1 MDRRATLVMASTL
14 VLAAPLI
21 ARAQIGATIRRIGF
35 LASGWPAPAADLKEM
50 FVPLKERG
58 WIEGANL
65 LVERRYGNDRSELLR
80 VFAEELVRLNVELIV
95 TEGTDATLAAKNATS
110 TIPIVTRFAI
120 DPVRTGL
127 VSSLA
132 RPGGNITGY
141 STFGV
146 DLDVKKLAL
155 LRELLPALQ
164 RVGRLDTSTNA
175 DYRALREEL
184 EAAYRSQGIQPI
196 FVEVDHPNELDNA
209 IGQLSRRA
217 QAMVVG
223 GANFFWDIRNE
234 LMRTAFKYALPTMG
248 DGKYELAAGALVTY
262 SYSSADL
269 RRRNAAF
276 LDRILRGAKPADLP
290 IERPTQFE
298 LGINLKTAMA
308 LGVVVPQTL
317 LSRADEV
324 IQ

>member
-1 MDRRATLVMASTL
+1 MASTL
-14 VLAAPLI
+14 LLAVPLI

-50 FVPLKERG
+50 FVSLKERG
-58 WIEGANL
+58 WIEGENL
-65 LVERRYGNDRSELLR
+65 LVERRYANDRSELLR

-95 TEGTDATLAAKNATS
+95 TEGTEAALAAKNATN
-110 TIPIVTRFAI
+110 TIPIVIRFAT

-127 VSSLA
+127 VSSLV

-146 DLDVKKLAL
+146 ELDVKKLTL

-175 DYRALREEL
+175 EYRALREEL
-184 EAAYRSQGIQPI
+184 EAAYWSQGIQPI
-196 FVEVDHPNELDNA
+196 FVEVDHPRELDNA

-217 QAMVVG
+217 QAMVIG
-223 GANFFWDIRNE
+223 DANFFWDIRNE
-234 LMRTAFKYALPTMG
+234 LMRTSLKYALPTVG
-248 DGKYELAAGALVTY
+248 GGKYELAAGALVTY
-262 SYSSADL
+262 GYSMAEL
-269 RRRNAAF
+269 RRRNAA
-276 LDRILRGAKPADLP
+276 LIDKILRGARPADLP

-308 LGVVVPQTL
+308 LGVAVPQTL
-317 LSRADEV
+317 LARADEV